1 MSLQLIAGPMFSGKT
16 TKLLNIVKDKSP
28 LVLKPVIDD
37 RYGKNT
43 ICSQDGGEQVAIN
56 ISSITAANL
65 DESFRTSLS
74 NNETIVLDE
83 GTNLY
88 LTQK

>member
-37 RYGKNT
+37 RYGKKHH
-43 ICSQDGGEQVAIN
+43 
-56 ISSITAANL
+56 L
-65 DESFRTSLS
+65 LP
-74 NNETIVLDE
+74 
-83 GTNLY
+83 
-88 LTQK
+88 